1 MSPKPP
7 RAGARL
13 VELFV
18 SMSSAEAVLGDL
30 AEEFAGRLSRSRHGA
45 AGRWYWRQ
53 ALRTTAHLVWG
64 SAPGRAVVDGR
75 ARARQPRPGGGRRSC
90 GRRAASLLL
99 ANVNAYDYVSALS
112 FWRAVDV
119 IRFVFV
125 PDALGWSCATIAR
138 DREMV
143 ITALIAGVLIAVL
156 AWNVGIRRPHLVPPG
171 ALGGS
176 PGGRRFL
183 YDIVQVGT
191 TFPLSLVAGG
201 MMRRIRQLRAIRSVR

>member
-1 MSPKPP
+1 MSPKSP
-7 RAGARL
+7 RAAARL

-18 SMSSAEAVLGDL
+18 PLPSAEAVLGDL
-30 AEEFAGRLSRSRHGA
+30 EEEFAGRLSRSRHGA
-45 AGRWYWRQ
+45 ARRWYWRQ

-64 SAPGRAVVDGR
+64 SARAAPWSTAALVLGSLVLATVADRAVNG
-75 ARARQPRPGGGRRSC
+75 
-90 GRRAASLLL
+90 AASLLL
-99 ANVNAYDYVSALS
+99 ANINAYDYVGALW

-119 IRFVFV
+119 IRFVVV
-125 PDALGWSCATIAR
+125 PVALGWSCATIAR

-156 AWNVGIRRPHLVPPG
+156 AWNVGVLIQHLVPPG
-171 ALGGS
+171 PLLGS

-183 YDIVQVGT
+183 YEIVQMGT

-201 MMRRIRQLRAIRSVR
+201 MMRRIQQLRAVRSVR